1 MPEPLIALL
10 PRRWRIIIRYRQLR
24 ALMEQA
30 RQEVEDWRRWRQK

>member
-10 PRRWRIIIRYRQLR
+10 PRRLRIILHYFQLR

-30 RQEVEDWRRWRQK
+30 RRDVEDWRRWRAR